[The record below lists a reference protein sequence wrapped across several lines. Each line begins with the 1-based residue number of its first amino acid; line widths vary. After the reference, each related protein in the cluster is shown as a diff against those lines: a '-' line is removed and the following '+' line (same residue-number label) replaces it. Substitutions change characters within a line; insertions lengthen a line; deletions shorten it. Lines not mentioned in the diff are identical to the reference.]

1 MAITKHHQPK
11 KHNQISEDDRQQ
23 RLANILADILPY
35 LSLAPHIGT
44 PIYSVVCI
52 DNMFK
57 KKTLTKKRV
66 MRRRDDDEDDDDPQD
81 DSVVQQIQQTR
92 QKRRMLTAVQYKR
105 GVDTVLLSQKEQVV
119 LEKKPKAEVG
129 GPQVKTAAETSKDGT
144 LDGKHRHAMEAFIEE
159 RMGGKADD
167 TANTKKPKAS
177 SVKPLTEEALYMD
190 LAASAARLSGKPLH
204 EEVDEEKGAV
214 MVGGTGIAEVI
225 LPVSE
230 RLKVAKDTEAAKASR
245 PARPMRHQSSQGVPN
260 RFHVANAMSQSEF
273 QSRFSGV
280 RGPAAKKDNKV
291 ASVAAAVEV
300 DEVRP
305 GFDAVRHPSRPTT
318 QSSVANRDRASDS
331 KVYSKFVARQ
341 RDMRK

>member
-1 MAITKHHQPK
+1 
-11 KHNQISEDDRQQ
+11 
-23 RLANILADILPY
+23 
-35 LSLAPHIGT
+35 
-44 PIYSVVCI
+44 
-52 DNMFK
+52 MFK

-66 MRRRDDDEDDDDPQD
+66 MRRRDVDDDDEED
-81 DSVVQQIQQTR
+81 ASVAQQIQQTR
-92 QKRRMLTAVQYKR
+92 QKRRLLTADQYKR
-105 GVDTVLLSQKEQVV
+105 GVDIHLLSQNEQVAV
-119 LEKKPKAEVG
+119 EKSQKAEVG

-144 LDGKHRHAMEAFIEE
+144 LDGRHRHAMEAFIEE

-167 TANTKKPKAS
+167 TTANTTKNPKV
-177 SVKPLTEEALYMD
+177 VKPLTEEALYMD
-190 LAASAARLSGKPLH
+190 LAASAARLAGKPLH

-230 RLKVAKDTEAAKASR
+230 RLKVAQETEVAKASR
-245 PARPMRHQSSQGVPN
+245 PARSASHRSSQGVPN
-260 RFHVANAMSQSEF
+260 RFHVSNDMTQSEF
-273 QSRFSGV
+273 QSRFSGN
-280 RGPAAKKDNKV
+280 RGPAVKKDNKI
-291 ASVAAAVEV
+291 AYVAAAPQV

-318 QSSVANRDRASDS
+318 QSTVANRDRASDS